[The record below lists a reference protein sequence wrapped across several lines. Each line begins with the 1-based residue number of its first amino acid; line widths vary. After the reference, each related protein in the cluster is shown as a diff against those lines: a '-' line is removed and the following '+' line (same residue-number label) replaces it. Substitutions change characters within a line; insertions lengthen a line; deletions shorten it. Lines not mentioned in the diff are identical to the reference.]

1 MKYRE
6 SIVTS
11 PLTSAAPTD
20 AVLDTVR
27 RADLRRRQRLAL
39 REGLAALTVA
49 LGILSAVAILR
60 LAIPVS
66 PVVWW
71 LASALAIVPAAA
83 AALRARWRQPDLLA
97 AAAELDGTATLH
109 DAVATATW
117 FSTNPSSADS
127 TWVEAQHAR
136 TASAAAS
143 LDVDALCP
151 VSPPP
156 LLMRAAGGLMFLL
169 VVALLVPASWSRGVL
184 GIQPDA
190 PLDLPVSAAS
200 TDEANDAEGVDD
212 TLMSPEELLAAAEQ
226 GLRTGAGTPELESD
240 GTASA
245 ARGGA
250 SSDAGERGAEGDVPD
265 VTGSGP
271 PPADAERGDMDE
283 SARGDTATGESLQ
296 EALDRAIEEA
306 RQAAEA
312 AEAESQ
318 ADQPSGEEQSEDP
331 SQNDDGGGAGG
342 GEGGA
347 GAPTEGDAAG
357 AMPGGHLSGPG
368 GDAAD
373 GLTLDAARAE
383 LEVTLKREQLASPF
397 AALTQSDEA
406 LVERQSES
414 GTSQL
419 TFQNVAPMSGYQGTG
434 AEAVRPV
441 PWAYQELVRA
451 YFLER
456 ARQDRKDPR

>member
-11 PLTSAAPTD
+11 PLISAAQTD

-27 RADLRRRQRLAL
+27 RADLRRRQRVAL
-39 REGLAALTVA
+39 REGLAGLTAA

-60 LAIPVS
+60 LAVPVS

-71 LASALAIVPAAA
+71 LASALAVVPSAA

-97 AAAELDGTATLH
+97 AAAELDGAANLH
-109 DAVATATW
+109 DAVTTATW
-117 FSTNPSSADS
+117 FSSNPSSTDA
-127 TWVEAQHAR
+127 TWIEAQHAR
-136 TASAAAS
+136 AAGATAS

-151 VSPPP
+151 VAPPRA
-156 LLMRAAGGLMFLL
+156 LMRTAGGLVVLL
-169 VVALLVPASWSRGVL
+169 VVALLVPAAWSRGVL

-190 PLDLPVSAAS
+190 PLELAIVPAS
-200 TDEANDAEGVDD
+200 TDEADDAEGVDE
-212 TLMSPEELLAAAEQ
+212 TLMSPEELLAAAEK
-226 GLRTGAGTPELESD
+226 GLRTGAGTPDLES
-240 GTASA
+240 GGSESA

-250 SSDAGERGAEGDVPD
+250 SSDAGEQGAEGDVPD
-265 VTGSGP
+265 VAGSGP
-271 PPADAERGDMDE
+271 PPADAERGEMHE
-283 SARGDTATGESLQ
+283 SSRGDTAAGESLQ
-296 EALDRAIEEA
+296 DALDKAIEEA
-306 RQAAEA
+306 RQAAET

-318 ADQPSGEEQSEDP
+318 ADQQSGEDQSEESDRD
-331 SQNDDGGGAGG
+331 DDGGSAGG
-342 GEGGA
+342 GQGGA

-373 GLTLDAARAE
+373 GLTLDAARAQ

-397 AALTQSDEA
+397 AALAQSDEA

-419 TFQNVAPMSGYQGTG
+419 TFQDVAPMTSYQGTG
-434 AEAVRPV
+434 ADAVRPV

-456 ARQDRKDPR
+456 ARQERKDPR